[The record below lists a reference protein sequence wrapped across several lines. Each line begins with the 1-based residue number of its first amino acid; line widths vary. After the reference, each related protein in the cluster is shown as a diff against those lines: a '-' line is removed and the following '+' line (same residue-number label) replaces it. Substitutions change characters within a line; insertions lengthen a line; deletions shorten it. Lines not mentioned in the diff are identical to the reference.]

1 MSARSMTGF
10 ARVRKASPE
19 GEIAV
24 SIKSVNHRGLD
35 IHFHMA
41 PELDAFEGGIRNAI
55 KAKVARGHLQ
65 VHVQFNRTTAAGAS
79 SLNRPLLQ
87 AYLQAFLEASEQLRA
102 ECKPDLNAAL
112 RVPGMLQGTNPAE
125 PDSHGHD
132 AGGGDL
138 EQPLLEATAEALD
151 LLNRFREREGA
162 ATVAE
167 MRERCVS
174 LGELAEQMEKIRAHA
189 TGAFQKRLSERLRE
203 LLRGAGLDPQRLAQ
217 EAALLAERS
226 DISEELTRL
235 KTHAAQLEKLLSGE
249 GEIGKRLDFLLQE
262 MNRESN
268 TILSKTG
275 GLGDLGLTITDLA
288 LAAKAEIDK
297 MREQSLNLE

>member
-10 ARVRKASPE
+10 ARVRKTGAD

-24 SIKSVNHRGLD
+24 GIKSVNHRGLD
-35 IHFHMA
+35 MHFHMA
-41 PELDAFEGGIRNAI
+41 AELDPFEGVIRNAV

-65 VHVQFNRTTAAGAS
+65 IHVQFNRTAPADTS

-87 AYLQAFLEASEQLRA
+87 AYLQAFREAASDFGA
-102 ECKPDLNAAL
+102 ESKPDLNAAL
-112 RVPGMLQGTNPAE
+112 RVPGMLQAGESAE
-125 PDSHGHD
+125 PD
-132 AGGGDL
+132 AGL
-138 EQPLLEATAEALD
+138 EQALVEATEEALD

-162 ATVAE
+162 AMAAE
-167 MRERCVS
+167 MRERSASVCDLVT
-174 LGELAEQMEKIRAHA
+174 QMEKIRSRA
-189 TGAFQKRLSERLRE
+189 TAAFQKRLNERLRE
-203 LLRGAGLDPQRLAQ
+203 LLRGAGIEPQRLAQ

-226 DISEELTRL
+226 DISEELIRL
-235 KTHAAQLEKLLSGE
+235 KTHAAQLEKLLDASGE
-249 GEIGKRLDFLLQE
+249 VGKRLDFLLQE
-262 MNRESN
+262 MNREAN

-297 MREQSLNLE
+297 LREQSLNLE

>member
-10 ARVRKASPE
+10 ARVRKTAAD

-41 PELDAFEGGIRNAI
+41 SELDAFEGAIRNAI

-65 VHVQFNRTTAAGAS
+65 VHVQFNRSAPAGSS

-87 AYLQAFLEASEQLRA
+87 AYLQAFREANDELMGGGT
-102 ECKPDLNAAL
+102 PDLNAAL
-112 RVPGMLQGTNPAE
+112 RVPGMLQGADPAE
-125 PDSHGHD
+125 PDS
-132 AGGGDL
+132 DL
-138 EQPLLEATAEALD
+138 ERPLLEAAAEALD
-151 LLNRFREREGA
+151 LLNTFREREGA

-174 LGELAEQMEKIRAHA
+174 LGDLAEQMEKIRAHA

-203 LLRGAGLDPQRLAQ
+203 LLRGAGLEPQRLAQ

-235 KTHAAQLEKLLSGE
+235 KTHTAQLEKLLSGA

>member
-1 MSARSMTGF
+1 MTGF
-10 ARVRKASPE
+10 ARVRRASPD

-35 IHFHMA
+35 IHFHMSA
-41 PELDAFEGGIRNAI
+41 ELDAFEGAIRNAI
-55 KAKVARGHLQ
+55 KGKVARGHLQ
-65 VHVQFNRTTAAGAS
+65 VHVQFNRTSPAGAS

-87 AYLQAFLEASEQLRA
+87 AYLQAFLEASEELGA

-112 RVPGMLQGTNPAE
+112 RVPGMLQGTNPVE
-125 PDSHGHD
+125 PDS
-132 AGGGDL
+132 DL
-138 EQPLLEATAEALD
+138 ELPLLEATAEALD
-151 LLNRFREREGA
+151 LLNGFREREGA

-167 MRERCVS
+167 MCERCVA
-174 LGELAEQMEKIRAHA
+174 LVELVEQMEKIRTHA

-235 KTHAAQLEKLLSGE
+235 KTHAAQLEKLLSGA